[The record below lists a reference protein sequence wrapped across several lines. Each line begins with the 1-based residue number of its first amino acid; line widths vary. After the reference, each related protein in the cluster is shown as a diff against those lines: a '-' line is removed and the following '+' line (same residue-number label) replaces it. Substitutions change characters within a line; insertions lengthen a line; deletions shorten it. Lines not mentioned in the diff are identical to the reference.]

1 LVQLTLCHTIQIIF
15 NSEEELKSFLPSI
28 SMIASKTQKVLIF
41 FNNCHGGS
49 AAKNAL
55 MMTIITQRKQLNP

>member
-1 LVQLTLCHTIQIIF
+1 M
-15 NSEEELKSFLPSI
+15 K
-28 SMIASKTQKVLIF
+28 KVLIF

-55 MMTIITQRKQLNP
+55 MMARLLKESDQTLVDSP